1 MHHGSGSQNM
11 QRQLQRSKSVSG
23 SEAEEQQQPNMAATQ
38 QQATVNHPQSPV
50 TTFSSA
56 ASPSAPQSP
65 NYQIIMS
72 RSPVTGQNMNITLQ
86 NVGQMVTG
94 NQQITLTPL
103 PIQNPASPG
112 FQHTTPQ
119 WRFEHAPSSYI
130 QVTSPVPQPIQ
141 PQSPTQHSPVP
152 LQGVTRPGAPSTALG
167 VCGQSPTRF
176 VEAGMLV
183 RQISLG
189 SPSGSGHFVYQEGT
203 GLAQIA
209 SATPGQVQ
217 LASAGA
223 PGSVRERRL
232 SQPHSQT
239 GGTIHHLGPQSPV
252 ATGTTLPTLGS
263 PGHITTSNLPP
274 QISSIIQGQLAR
286 PMIFE
291 KTPQGVVAGVGT
303 TAAATFSIPASVPPS
318 SPSLTSPPQGIPNN
332 PLAPTSMAVGT
343 LKKQVPKKLE
353 EIAPSTPEIAQLRK
367 QCLEHHNKKMESL
380 KEVFKEYL
388 IELFFLQH
396 LQGNMMDYLA
406 FKKKPCVPLY
416 TYLRQNDLDLEDEE
430 EEEEQTEVIND
441 EVKVVTGK
449 DGQAVTPVA
458 IATQLPPN
466 VSAAFSAQQQFQ
478 GHQGAAVGTIA
489 NPGDMDA
496 FKRQQAMVQAGG
508 MPPTPQAVQIAGQKQ
523 NQQQYDPS
531 KGPPV
536 QNAASLHTPP
546 PQLPGR
552 LNQGALPMAG
562 LPMTLSQQAQLVENT
577 SQPGGQLQAQVKVQA
592 GGSVL
597 ATVNPH
603 TQLQAQ
609 LQQQIQPGLHL
620 QLQPQQQ
627 QSQAILQSGQA
638 TVALAR
644 PGTESNQPVQRIMT
658 NSISMTS
665 ISPAPLSTPNSVTTP
680 HTASPLRPLGS
691 NINPSTQSK
700 LTGTNGISTVKIGGF
715 GQTATMQSS
724 QEGSQEKQVE
734 QAKLESQV
742 HQRISELRK
751 EGQWSAS
758 RLPKLV
764 EASRPKSHWDY
775 LLEEMQWMA
784 ADFAQERRWKEAAA
798 KKLVRTCARYH
809 QDQKKSEERSKKERE
824 IHLRHIASTI
834 AREVEFFWSNIEQ
847 VVEIKLQ
854 FEIYEKRLRALS
866 LQKASVKVPG
876 QSTGENADKED
887 TATSTKKRKSKSS
900 LVDEDVP
907 DEEST
912 IEEQEAMEGEAD
924 HKTEL
929 VDLAKDAEMP
939 LDALMKQYA
948 GAYVDSF
955 DWPQRSPHSDEDD
968 MEETEEMEIP
978 AGSPPE
984 AVLID
989 SLLSVDQYRG
999 ADKTTSC
1006 DTNGK
1011 PARDIAEVAAATE
1024 LILPKGSFR
1033 TTSSTRS
1040 AAPFLLHGSLREYQ
1054 QIGVDWLLNLY
1065 KKHLNGILADETGLG
1080 KTVQTV
1086 AYMAHLAG
1094 QEGIW
1099 GPHLIVVR
1107 TCKLVSWEVEFKR
1120 WCPGLK
1126 ILLYLGNRRERRS
1139 KRMWWGEANSFHVCV
1154 TSYKL
1159 LMKDQSH
1166 FLRRKWRHLV
1176 LDEVQLIKNM
1186 TEKHW
1191 ETVFALRSE
1200 QRILLINTPLQNTL
1214 KELWTLIH
1222 FLLPGITRP
1231 YSDFP
1236 VKAGTDQNQDYCHKL
1251 VIRLHRMIQP
1261 FILRR
1266 SKRDVEKQLP
1276 KKYEH
1281 ILKCRLSSRQK
1292 SLYEDILT
1300 QPGAQ
1305 EALKTGHFVSVLQV
1319 LMQLQRVCN
1328 HPELVAPRETSS
1340 SYVCS
1345 SLQYNVPSLVLGAL
1359 QNDSTKI
1366 ANISIFDLINNE
1378 NTLTRYQTEEVVPK
1392 LKVTQQLI
1400 EEIYTSPDPPP
1411 RPKQCLIKPMRLFQP
1426 VQYGTKPEGRLAA
1439 ITSAAGQRPP
1449 SSPASTSASFT
1460 TSQSAQSRGKSPV
1473 TTATT
1478 TTTSH
1483 AVGTATQRAQ
1493 TTPPVSS
1500 SSNNTAASAVASS
1513 GNSGIGQ
1520 HVLGAAPVA
1529 LGQTLAGAVVGSIAP
1544 ISQPGLAQVPRPAL
1558 APSHAIQP
1566 SLLSQRL
1573 VLTSQAQARL
1583 PSGDVVK
1590 IAQLANIAGSQNRIS
1605 QPETPVTLQ
1614 FQGNKFTLSPSQLRQ
1629 LTTGQPLQLQGT
1641 LGNILQIVSAPG
1653 QQIIRPQGSMVM
1665 QTMPQAVPAS
1675 NASSTP
1681 GTPHPTLTTAQQA
1694 LGGTA
1699 NATSAPTKLTTAGHA
1714 GSQES
1719 SEEKTQ
1725 QLKERLGRLFEA
1737 NERRCSR
1744 SVLYG
1749 SDLLQACTLS
1759 SEPGHSALT
1768 AGGWRWVGRESCLRA
1783 QRTCVATT
1791 STLQSTLLSVEDR
1804 LEAANSL
1811 IKRLVCVVP
1820 PAVAPPPYLYAA
1832 NPPVPYSLEQ
1842 KSLRRRLKEASAPHS
1857 ADIHDLASRRLFHF
1871 PDLQL
1876 MQMDS
1881 GKLEALAI
1889 LLQKLRS
1896 ESRRVLI
1903 FTQMVKML
1911 DILEAFLDYRQ
1922 LTYVRLDES
1931 FTPDERQ
1938 ENMKK
1943 FNRNRQVFCSILTNR
1958 CCSAVGTVFDADTI
1972 IFYDTDLNPSM
1983 DARTQEWCDK
1993 IGRSKDIHIYRL
2005 ESGNSIEE
2013 KLLKN
2018 GTKDLIREVAAQG
2031 TDYTLAFL
2039 TQRTIQDL
2047 FEVEAGSGE
2056 KVEEFVVLHQEP
2068 SASEAISPKVARPY
2082 IQALYSINLDALPG
2096 EDDQQQQ
2103 DEELAGKESAEDIQE
2118 SESQSKEE
2126 PAQIEELN
2134 AVMEQLTPIERYALH
2149 YLEYL
2154 HISDDETALKEQLK
2168 CSKRGWELQ
2177 QLQKRKEEE
2186 EEERQMM
2193 EGDED
2198 LFTYTREDA
2207 YNMEY
2212 VFDAEDGHTE
2222 IMPLWTP
2229 PTPPQDDNDI
2239 YIDSVMMLMYDTTPM
2254 PESKLPPI
2262 YIRKEHKRL
2271 KMDPSAARKKKKG
2284 HGETVIPPR
2293 SLFEKASMLKVRREG
2308 KDQKKNFS
2316 LKQQAPFAKPLPSL
2330 VKPAMEAGQDNP
2342 EWLISEDWALLQA
2355 VKQLLE
2361 LPLNLTI
2368 VSPAHTPNWDLVSD
2382 VVNSCSRIY
2391 RSPKQCR
2398 NRYENVIIP
2407 REEGKL
2413 VYEANPKKKTKSI
2426 YKSKNSRPLRTCQIY
2441 TQDDNATHI
2450 QLYNSRFE
2458 LMKIIASK
2466 RSPPIKPLLGMNPFQ
2481 KNPKHASVLAES
2493 GISYDKPLPPIQVAS
2508 QRAERIAKEKK
2519 ALAEQQKAQQLA
2531 QQQQAGAPQ
2540 TQAAPGQAQA
2550 PAAGQAQAQVPQ
2562 TAAVAGA
2569 AAVPNAA
2576 VLAGA
2581 IKNATVGTTIQAATV
2596 GGNVIV
2602 NTVAGV
2608 PPSPFQANKRLA
2620 SPVIPGTLSPA
2631 GAAGAQVVHAQ
2642 QRAVTTAAAPA
2653 EVVAIATGQGVRTV
2667 TPVTASAVVSTT
2679 LSPVQSQTRP
2689 LVTQV
2694 TPATG
2699 MQLPQ
2704 GKPLTPAHLQ
2714 MLRQQQLQQ
2723 HQQQQ
2728 QQQQQASSPQ
2738 IKAVGKPQELLKM
2751 HKHKLQLQQ
2760 QQQQQQQVAAAVAAA
2775 AQGQQ
2780 AAGAQQA
2787 TQVQP
2792 AQAAQTNPQLAA
2804 VAATRPGAVLTGTTV
2819 ANLQVARL
2827 TRVPTQGQIQAQA
2840 GQTAQVTLTK
2850 PPVVSVPAVVS
2861 SAGVTTLPV
2870 TVAGISVAIGQA
2882 QKTGGPVLTQSFPQ
2896 MQVQQ
2901 LLQMKKQQQQQAA
2914 AVQAAA
2920 AAQQKAGQ
2928 PQQGQ
2933 ATVQQKIGTQQVTV
2947 QAAQPAQQPQQKV
2960 TYAATTQLQPGIKT
2974 QFFTTSITQAQKTT
2988 GAQQIQM
2995 AKLPQIVQQQS
3006 TVASMQ
3012 QIVSSPQQ
3020 IQAQPQAV
3028 TLTQA
3033 TASTPAQ
3040 VQMIPAGTA
3049 TAQVVQ
3055 QKIIQQQVVTAAA
3068 SPQIQTP
3075 PPHSPA
3081 QQPVAPSAAESPVQQ
3096 PAQPQQP
3103 NKGQA
3108 RQGGIRAK
3116 TPAKP
3121 SGGAS

>member
-1 MHHGSGSQNM
+1 MQHGSGSQNM

-23 SEAEEQQQPNMAATQ
+23 AEAEEQQQQPTMAVT

-112 FQHTTPQ
+112 FQHSTPQ

-130 QVTSPVPQPIQ
+130 QVTSPVPQPMQ

-152 LQGVTRPGAPSTALG
+152 LQGVTRPGAPATALG

-176 VEAGMLV
+176 VEAGMIV
-183 RQISLG
+183 RQISLS

-209 SATPGQVQ
+209 PATPGQIQ
-217 LASAGA
+217 LASPGV

-239 GGTIHHLGPQSPV
+239 GGTIHHHGPQSPA
-252 ATGTTLPTLGS
+252 ATGTALPTLGS

-291 KTPQGVVAGVGT
+291 KTQQGVVAGGGT
-303 TAAATFSIPASVPPS
+303 TATASFSIPSSITTS
-318 SPSLTSPPQGIPNN
+318 SPSLINPHQGISNN
-332 PLAPTSMAVGT
+332 PLVSNSMTVATVR
-343 LKKQVPKKLE
+343 KQVPKRLE

-367 QCLEHHNKKMESL
+367 LCMEHHTKKMESL

-396 LQGNMMDYLA
+396 LQGNMMDYVA

-430 EEEEQTEVIND
+430 EEEEQSEVIND
-441 EVKVVTGK
+441 E
-449 DGQAVTPVA
+449 
-458 IATQLPPN
+458 
-466 VSAAFSAQQQFQ
+466 
-478 GHQGAAVGTIA
+478 GHQGTPGGTMT
-489 NPGDMDA
+489 NPGDMDV
-496 FKRQQAMVQAGG
+496 FKRQQAMHADQAKRSWIDVGRHGLIFQHPGVALGSPGVPLQQLMPTAQGG
-508 MPPTPQAVQIAGQKQ
+508 MPPIPQAIQIAGQKQ

-546 PQLPGR
+546 PQLPSR
-552 LNQGALPMAG
+552 LPQSALPMSG
-562 LPMTLSQQAQLVENT
+562 LSMTLAQQAQLVENT
-577 SQPGGQLQAQVKVQA
+577 AQPGGQLQSQVKVQT
-592 GGSVL
+592 GGPVM
-597 ATVNPH
+597 TTINPH

-609 LQQQIQPGLHL
+609 LQQQMQPGLHL
-620 QLQPQQQ
+620 
-627 QSQAILQSGQA
+627 
-638 TVALAR
+638 
-644 PGTESNQPVQRIMT
+644 
-658 NSISMTS
+658 
-665 ISPAPLSTPNSVTTP
+665 
-680 HTASPLRPLGS
+680 H
-691 NINPSTQSK
+691 
-700 LTGTNGISTVKIGGF
+700 
-715 GQTATMQSS
+715 
-724 QEGSQEKQVE
+724 
-734 QAKLESQV
+734 QV

-809 QDQKKSEERSKKERE
+809 QEQKKSEERSKKERE

-847 VVEIKLQ
+847 VSAHYMSFLFV
-854 FEIYEKRLRALS
+854 
-866 LQKASVKVPG
+866 
-876 QSTGENADKED
+876 T
-887 TATSTKKRKSKSS
+887 
-900 LVDEDVP
+900 

-924 HKTEL
+924 HKAEL

-939 LDALMKQYA
+939 LDTLKKQYA
-948 GAYVDSF
+948 GAYLDSF
-955 DWPQRSPHSDEDD
+955 EWPQPSDEDD
-968 MEETEEMEIP
+968 MEETEEVACP
-978 AGSPPE
+978 TGSLAE

-999 ADKTTSC
+999 ADKATSS
-1006 DTNGK
+1006 DSDKK
-1011 PARDIAEVAAATE
+1011 PAKDIAEVAAATE

-1040 AAPFLLHGSLREYQ
+1040 PAPFLLHGSLREYQ
-1054 QIGVDWLLNLY
+1054 QIGVDWLVNLH

-1086 AYMAHLAG
+1086 AYMAQLAG

-1107 TCKLVSWEVEFKR
+1107 TCKLLNWEVEFKR

-1154 TSYKL
+1154 TSFKL

-1166 FLRRKWRHLV
+1166 FVRRRWRHLV

-1191 ETVFALRSE
+1191 ETIFALRSE

-1214 KELWTLIH
+1214 KELWTMIH
-1222 FLLPGITRP
+1222 FLLPGITRS

-1281 ILKCRLSSRQK
+1281 ILKCRLSTRQK
-1292 SLYEDILT
+1292 GLYEDILT

-1340 SYVCS
+1340 SYFCS

-1359 QNDSTKI
+1359 QNDKSKI
-1366 ANISIFDLINNE
+1366 ANMSIFDLINNE
-1378 NTLTRYQTEEVVPK
+1378 NRLTRYQTEEAVPK
-1392 LKVTQQLI
+1392 LKITQQLI
-1400 EEIYTSPDPPP
+1400 EEIHSGPEPPP
-1411 RPKQCLIKPMRLFQP
+1411 RPKPCPIKPLRSAINASSYLTDHGHFELFQP

-1439 ITSAAGQRPP
+1439 ITSIAGQRPP
-1449 SSPASTSASFT
+1449 TSSPVTSTSAST
-1460 TSQSAQSRGKSPV
+1460 TNQSAQARGKIVYTES
-1473 TTATT
+1473 
-1478 TTTSH
+1478 
-1483 AVGTATQRAQ
+1483 
-1493 TTPPVSS
+1493 
-1500 SSNNTAASAVASS
+1500 
-1513 GNSGIGQ
+1513 
-1520 HVLGAAPVA
+1520 
-1529 LGQTLAGAVVGSIAP
+1529 VVP
-1544 ISQPGLAQVPRPAL
+1544 D
-1558 APSHAIQP
+1558 
-1566 SLLSQRL
+1566 
-1573 VLTSQAQARL
+1573 
-1583 PSGDVVK
+1583 SGDVVK

-1629 LTTGQPLQLQGT
+1629 LTTGQPLQLQG
-1641 LGNILQIVSAPG
+1641 NILQIVSAPG

-1675 NASSTP
+1675 NTSATP
-1681 GTPHPTLTTAQQA
+1681 GTPHPTLSTAQQ
-1694 LGGTA
+1694 GDSFT
-1699 NATSAPTKLTTAGHA
+1699 
-1714 GSQES
+1714 ES
-1719 SEEKTQ
+1719 SEEKTR
-1725 QLKERLGRLFEA
+1725 QLKERLCRLFAA

-1744 SVLYG
+1744 RVLYG
-1749 SDLLQACTLS
+1749 SDLLQACTLI
-1759 SEPGHSALT
+1759 HSALC
-1768 AGGWRWVGRESCLRA
+1768 GGP
-1783 QRTCVATT
+1783 
-1791 STLQSTLLSVEDR
+1791 STGCQQ
-1804 LEAANSL
+1804 
-1811 IKRLVCVVP
+1811 LVCVVP
-1820 PAVAPPPYLYAA
+1820 PAEATPAHLYAA

-1842 KSLRRRLKEASAPHS
+1842 KSLHRRLQEACTPHS
-1857 ADIHDLASRRLFHF
+1857 AEIHHLASRPLLRFS
-1871 PDLQL
+1871 DLQL

-1896 ESRRVLI
+1896 DNRRVLI

-1922 LTYVRLDES
+1922 LTYVRVDES
-1931 FTPDERQ
+1931 FSPDERQ

-1943 FNRNRQVFCSILTNR
+1943 FNRNRKVFCSILTNR
-1958 CCSAVGTVFDADTI
+1958 CCSAVGTLFDADTI

-2068 SASEAISPKVARPY
+2068 SASEAISPRVARPY
-2082 IQALYSINLDALPG
+2082 IQALHSINLDALP
-2096 EDDQQQQ
+2096 EEEEQQQ
-2103 DEELAGKESAEDIQE
+2103 DEELAGKDSTEDNQE
-2118 SESQSKEE
+2118 SENQAKEE
-2126 PAQIEELN
+2126 PAQKDELN

-2154 HISDDETALKEQLK
+2154 HISDDETAI
-2168 CSKRGWELQ
+2168 KRGWELQ
-2177 QLQKRKEEE
+2177 QLQKLKE
-2186 EEERQMM
+2186 EEERQIT

-2212 VFDAEDGHTE
+2212 VFDAEDGHSE

-2271 KMDPSAARKKKKG
+2271 KMDPSAAARKKKKG

-2330 VKPAMEAGQDNP
+2330 VKPVMEASQDNP

-2407 REEGKL
+2407 REEG
-2413 VYEANPKKKTKSI
+2413 
-2426 YKSKNSRPLRTCQIY
+2426 KSKNSRPLRTCQIY

-2519 ALAEQQKAQQLA
+2519 ALAEQQKAQQLV

-2540 TQAAPGQAQA
+2540 AQAAPGLAQA
-2550 PAAGQAQAQVPQ
+2550 PAAGLAQAQVPQ
-2562 TAAVAGA
+2562 AATVAGA
-2569 AAVPNAA
+2569 AVVPNAA
-2576 VLAGA
+2576 VL
-2581 IKNATVGTTIQAATV
+2581 VSIQTTV

-2608 PPSPFQANKRLA
+2608 PPSTFQANKRQA
-2620 SPVIPGTLSPA
+2620 SPGIPGTLSPA

-2642 QRAVTTAAAPA
+2642 QRAVTAAAAPA
-2653 EVVAIATGQGVRTV
+2653 EVVTIATGQGVRAV
-2667 TPVTASAVVSTT
+2667 TQVTASAVVSTT

-2694 TPATG
+2694 PAATG

-2704 GKPLTPAHLQ
+2704 GKTLTPAHLQ

-2728 QQQQQASSPQ
+2728 QQAASPQ
-2738 IKAVGKPQELLKM
+2738 IKTVGKPQ
-2751 HKHKLQLQQ
+2751 LQL
-2760 QQQQQQQVAAAVAAA
+2760 QQQQQVAAAVAAA
-2775 AQGQQ
+2775 QGQQ
-2780 AAGAQQA
+2780 AAGAQA

-2792 AQAAQTNPQLAA
+2792 AQAAQANPQLAA
-2804 VAATRPGAVLTGTTV
+2804 VAAPRPGAVLTGTTV

-2870 TVAGISVAIGQA
+2870 TVAGISVAIGQP
-2882 QKTGGPVLTQSFPQ
+2882 QKAG

-2901 LLQMKKQQQQQAA
+2901 LLQMKKQQQA
-2914 AVQAAA
+2914 AAA
-2920 AAQQKAGQ
+2920 AAQQKAVQ
-2928 PQQGQ
+2928 TQQGQ
-2933 ATVQQKIGTQQVTV
+2933 ATVQQKVTV
-2947 QAAQPAQQPQQKV
+2947 QAAQPAQQQQKV
-2960 TYAATTQLQPGIKT
+2960 TYATTTQLQPGIKT
-2974 QFFTTSITQAQKTT
+2974 QFFTTSISQAQKPT
-2988 GAQQIQM
+2988 GAQQIQV
-2995 AKLPQIVQQQS
+2995 AKLPQIVQQQT
-3006 TVASMQ
+3006 TVANIP

-3020 IQAQPQAV
+3020 AQTV

-3033 TASTPAQ
+3033 ATSAPSQ
-3040 VQMIPAGTA
+3040 MQMISAGTT

-3055 QKIIQQQVVTAAA
+3055 QKIIQQQVVTAAT

-3081 QQPVAPSAAESPVQQ
+3081 QQPAAPSSAESPVQQ
-3096 PAQPQQP
+3096 AAQTQQP
-3103 NKGQA
+3103 TKGQA

-3121 SGGAS
+3121 SGGSN

>member
-23 SEAEEQQQPNMAATQ
+23 AEAEEQQQPTTMAVTQ

-56 ASPSAPQSP
+56 PSPSAPQSP

-94 NQQITLTPL
+94 NQQLTLTPL

-112 FQHTTPQ
+112 FQHTTSQ

-130 QVTSPVPQPIQ
+130 QVTSPVPQPLQ

-152 LQGVTRPGAPSTALG
+152 LQGVTRPGAPATALG

-209 SATPGQVQ
+209 QATPGQIQ
-217 LASAGA
+217 LASPGT

-252 ATGTTLPTLGS
+252 ASGTALPTLGS

-291 KTPQGVVAGVGT
+291 KTSQGVVAGVGT
-303 TAAATFSIPASVPPS
+303 TATASFSIPSSIPPS
-318 SPSLTSPPQGIPNN
+318 SPSLTSPTQGIPNN
-332 PLAPTSMAVGT
+332 PLAPTSMSVAT
-343 LKKQVPKKLE
+343 IKKQAPKKLE
-353 EIAPSTPEIAQLRK
+353 EIAPSTPEIAHLRK
-367 QCLEHHNKKMESL
+367 LCLEHNTKKMENL

-396 LQGNMMDYLA
+396 LQGNMMDYVA

-430 EEEEQTEVIND
+430 EEEEQSEVIND

-466 VSAAFSAQQQFQ
+466 VSAAFSVQQQFQ
-478 GHQGAAVGTIA
+478 GHQGAVAGTIT

-552 LNQGALPMAG
+552 LPQGALPMAG
-562 LPMTLSQQAQLVENT
+562 LSMTHSQQAQLVENT
-577 SQPGGQLQAQVKVQA
+577 AQSGGQLQAQVKVQA
-592 GGSVL
+592 VGPVL

-609 LQQQIQPGLHL
+609 LQQQLQPGLHL
-620 QLQPQQQ
+620 QLQPQPQ
-627 QSQAILQSGQA
+627 QSQAIMPSGQV

-658 NSISMTS
+658 NSISMAS
-665 ISPAPLSTPNSVTTP
+665 LSPAPNSVPTP
-680 HTASPLRPLGS
+680 HTASPLRPLGL

-715 GQTATMQSS
+715 GQSASMQSS
-724 QEGSQEKQVE
+724 QEGSQDKQVE

-758 RLPKLV
+758 RLPKLM

-809 QDQKKSEERSKKERE
+809 QEQKKSEERSKKERE

-854 FEIYEKRLRALS
+854 FEIYEKRLKALS
-866 LQKASVKVPG
+866 LQKASPKVPG
-876 QSTGENADKED
+876 HSAAVKADKEEM
-887 TATSTKKRKSKSS
+887 ATSTKKRKSSSS
-900 LVDEDVP
+900 LVDEH

-924 HKTEL
+924 HKAEL

-939 LDALMKQYA
+939 LDALKKQYA
-948 GAYVDSF
+948 GAYIDSF
-955 DWPQRSPHSDEDD
+955 EWPQPSPHSDEDG
-968 MEETEEMEIP
+968 MEETEETECP

-999 ADKTTSC
+999 ADKATSS
-1006 DTNGK
+1006 DSDRK

-1033 TTSSTRS
+1033 TTSSTRNP
-1040 AAPFLLHGSLREYQ
+1040 APFLLHGSLREYQ
-1054 QIGVDWLLNLY
+1054 QIGVDWLVNLH

-1086 AYMAHLAG
+1086 AYMAQLAG

-1107 TCKLVSWEVEFKR
+1107 TCKLLNWEVEFKR

-1126 ILLYLGNRRERRS
+1126 VLVYLGNRRDRRS
-1139 KRMWWGEANSFHVCV
+1139 KRMWWGDANSFHVCV

-1166 FLRRKWRHLV
+1166 FLRRRWRHLV

-1186 TEKHW
+1186 TPKHW
-1191 ETVFALRSE
+1191 ETIFALRSE

-1214 KELWTLIH
+1214 KELWTMIH
-1222 FLLPGITRP
+1222 FLLPGITRS

-1281 ILKCRLSSRQK
+1281 ILKCRLSTRQK

-1340 SYVCS
+1340 SYFCS

-1359 QNDSTKI
+1359 QNDSSKI
-1366 ANISIFDLINNE
+1366 ANMSIFDLINNE
-1378 NTLTRYQTEEVVPK
+1378 NRLTRYQTEEAVPK
-1392 LKVTQQLI
+1392 LKITQQLI
-1400 EEIYTSPDPPP
+1400 EEIHNAPEPPP
-1411 RPKQCLIKPMRLFQP
+1411 RTKPCPIKPMRLFQP

-1439 ITSAAGQRPP
+1439 ITSAAGQRPLT
-1449 SSPASTSASFT
+1449 SSPATSTSVST
-1460 TSQSAQSRGKSPV
+1460 TNQSAQARGKSPV

-1478 TTTSH
+1478 TATSH
-1483 AVGTATQRAQ
+1483 G
-1493 TTPPVSS
+1493 
-1500 SSNNTAASAVASS
+1500 
-1513 GNSGIGQ
+1513 
-1520 HVLGAAPVA
+1520 
-1529 LGQTLAGAVVGSIAP
+1529 
-1544 ISQPGLAQVPRPAL
+1544 
-1558 APSHAIQP
+1558 
-1566 SLLSQRL
+1566 
-1573 VLTSQAQARL
+1573 
-1583 PSGDVVK
+1583 GDVVK
-1590 IAQLANIAGSQNRIS
+1590 IAQLANMAGSQNRIS

-1665 QTMPQAVPAS
+1665 QTIPQAVPAT
-1675 NASSTP
+1675 NASATP
-1681 GTPHPTLTTAQQA
+1681 GTPHPTLSTAQHA
-1694 LGGTA
+1694 LGVTT
-1699 NATSAPTKLTTAGHA
+1699 NAISAPKLTTASHA

-1725 QLKERLGRLFEA
+1725 QLKERLSRLFEA

-1744 SVLYG
+1744 RVLYG

-1759 SEPGHSALT
+1759 TEPGHSALT
-1768 AGGWRWVGRESCLRA
+1768 AGGWRWVGRASCLRA

-1804 LEAANSL
+1804 LDAANSL
-1811 IKRLVCVVP
+1811 IKRLVCVMP
-1820 PAVAPPPYLYAA
+1820 PAVAPPPHLYAA

-1842 KSLRRRLKEASAPHS
+1842 KSLRRRLQKASAPHS
-1857 ADIHDLASRRLFHF
+1857 ADIHHLAPRHLLRFS
-1871 PDLQL
+1871 DLQL

-1896 ESRRVLI
+1896 DSRRVLI

-1922 LTYVRLDES
+1922 LTYVRVDES

-1943 FNRNRQVFCSILTNR
+1943 FNRNRNVFCSILTKR
-1958 CCSAVGTVFDADTI
+1958 CCSAVGTLFDADTI

-1983 DARTQEWCDK
+1983 DAHCQEWCDK

-2068 SASEAISPKVARPY
+2068 SASEAISPRVARPY
-2082 IQALYSINLDALPG
+2082 IQALHSINLDALPAK
-2096 EDDQQQQ
+2096 EEQQQEE
-2103 DEELAGKESAEDIQE
+2103 EELAAKESTEDNQE
-2118 SESQSKEE
+2118 SESQAQEE
-2126 PAQIEELN
+2126 PAQKEELN

-2154 HISDDETALKEQLK
+2154 HISDDETALKERLE

-2177 QLQKRKEEE
+2177 QLQKLKEEE
-2186 EEERQMM
+2186 EEERQIMD
-2193 EGDED
+2193 GDED

-2330 VKPAMEAGQDNP
+2330 VKPAMEASQDNP

-2519 ALAEQQKAQQLA
+2519 VVVGDALAEQQKAQQLA
-2531 QQQQAGAPQ
+2531 QQQQAGTP
-2540 TQAAPGQAQA
+2540 QAAVGQAQT

-2562 TAAVAGA
+2562 AATVPGA
-2569 AAVPNAA
+2569 ASVPNAA

-2620 SPVIPGTLSPA
+2620 SSVIPGTLSPA

-2642 QRAVTTAAAPA
+2642 QRAVTAAAAAPA
-2653 EVVAIATGQGVRTV
+2653 EVVAIATSQGVRAV

-2689 LVTQV
+2689 LVSQV

-2699 MQLPQ
+2699 LQLQ
-2704 GKPLTPAHLQ
+2704 QAKLTPAQLQLQ
-2714 MLRQQQLQQ
+2714 MLR
-2723 HQQQQ
+2723 QQQQ
-2728 QQQQQASSPQ
+2728 QQQQQQLQHQQQAGSPQ
-2738 IKAVGKPQELLKM
+2738 IKTVGKPQELLKM
-2751 HKHKLQLQQ
+2751 HKHKQLQL
-2760 QQQQQQQVAAAVAAA
+2760 QQQQVAAAVAAA
-2775 AQGQQ
+2775 QSQQ

-2787 TQVQP
+2787 AQVQP
-2792 AQAAQTNPQLAA
+2792 AQAAQANPQLAA
-2804 VAATRPGAVLTGTTV
+2804 VAAPRPGAVLTGTTV

-2870 TVAGISVAIGQA
+2870 TVAGISVAIGQP
-2882 QKTGGPVLTQSFPQ
+2882 QKTGGPVLTPSFPQ

-2901 LLQMKKQQQQQAA
+2901 LLHMKKQA
-2914 AVQAAA
+2914 AVQA

-2933 ATVQQKIGTQQVTV
+2933 TTVQQKIGSQQVTV
-2947 QAAQPAQQPQQKV
+2947 QAAQAAQQPPQQQQKV
-2960 TYAATTQLQPGIKT
+2960 TYATTTQLQPGIKT
-2974 QFFTTSITQAQKTT
+2974 QFFTTSIAQAQKPT
-2988 GAQQIQM
+2988 GAQQIQV
-2995 AKLPQIVQQQS
+2995 AKLPQIVQQQP
-3006 TVASMQ
+3006 TVANLQ

-3020 IQAQPQAV
+3020 LQAQTV

-3033 TASTPAQ
+3033 ATSSPAQ
-3040 VQMIPAGTA
+3040 VQMIPAG

-3055 QKIIQQQVVTAAA
+3055 QKIIQQQVVTTAT

-3081 QQPVAPSAAESPVQQ
+3081 QQPAAPSAESPVQQ

-3103 NKGQA
+3103 TKGQA

-3121 SGGAS
+3121 SS

>member
-23 SEAEEQQQPNMAATQ
+23 SEAEEQQQQQPTMAATQ
-38 QQATVNHPQSPV
+38 QPATVNHPQSPV

-65 NYQIIMS
+65 NYQIMS
-72 RSPVTGQNMNITLQ
+72 RSPVTSQNMSITLPS
-86 NVGQMVTG
+86 VGQMVTG
-94 NQQITLTPL
+94 NQITLTPV

-119 WRFEHAPSSYI
+119 WRFDHVPSAYI
-130 QVTSPVPQPIQ
+130 QVTSPVPQSMQ
-141 PQSPTQHSPVP
+141 PQSPTQHNLVP
-152 LQGVTRPGAPSTALG
+152 LQSVTRPGAPAAAALG

-183 RQISLG
+183 RQINLS
-189 SPSGSGHFVYQEGT
+189 SPPGSGHFYQEAAG
-203 GLAQIA
+203 AQIA
-209 SATPGQVQ
+209 PATPGQVQ
-217 LASAGA
+217 LASPGA

-239 GGTIHHLGPQSPV
+239 GGTIHHLGPQSPGV
-252 ATGTTLPTLGS
+252 ATGAALPTLGS

-291 KTPQGVVAGVGT
+291 KTSQVVVAGVG
-303 TAAATFSIPASVPPS
+303 AAATASFSIPSSIPPS
-318 SPSLTSPPQGIPNN
+318 SPSLTSPTQGIPTN
-332 PLAPTSMAVGT
+332 PLAPSAMTGATV
-343 LKKQVPKKLE
+343 KKQTPKKLE

-367 QCLEHHNKKMESL
+367 QCLEHHSKKMESL

-416 TYLRQNDLDLEDEE
+416 TYLRQNDLDLEEEE
-430 EEEEQTEVIND
+430 EEEEQSEVIND

-466 VSAAFSAQQQFQ
+466 VSAAFSVQQQFQ
-478 GHQGAAVGTIA
+478 VNQGAAPGTIT

-552 LNQGALPMAG
+552 LPQGALPMAG
-562 LPMTLSQQAQLVENT
+562 LPMTLSQQPQLVEST
-577 SQPGGQLQAQVKVQA
+577 AQPGAQLQSQVKVQA
-592 GGSVL
+592 GGAVL
-597 ATVNPH
+597 AAVNPH

-609 LQQQIQPGLHL
+609 LQQQLQPGLHL

-627 QSQAILQSGQA
+627 PSQALLQPGQA

-644 PGTESNQPVQRIMT
+644 PSTESNQPIQRIMT
-658 NSISMTS
+658 NSIPITS
-665 ISPAPLSTPNSVTTP
+665 LSPAPIPAPNSAPTQHP
-680 HTASPLRPLGS
+680 ANPLRPAGS
-691 NINPSTQSK
+691 NMNPSTQSK
-700 LTGTNGISTVKIGGF
+700 LTGTNGMSAVKVGGF
-715 GQTATMQSS
+715 GQTTTVQPA
-724 QEGSQEKQVE
+724 QEGSQDKQVE

-764 EASRPKSHWDY
+764 EASRPKSQWDY

-809 QDQKKSEERSKKERE
+809 QEQKKSEERSKKEQE

-854 FEIYEKRLRALS
+854 FEIYEKRLKALS
-866 LQKASVKVPG
+866 LQKASAKAPG
-876 QSTGENADKED
+876 QSTTVKTEKEE
-887 TATSTKKRKSKSS
+887 ATSSSSSRKRKLSS
-900 LVDEDVP
+900 SQTGEVA

-912 IEEQEAMEGEAD
+912 IEEQEVMEGEAD
-924 HKTEL
+924 HVAEL
-929 VDLAKDAEMP
+929 ADLAKDAEMP
-939 LDALMKQYA
+939 LDAVVKQYA
-948 GAYVDSF
+948 GAYADSF
-955 DWPQRSPHSDEDD
+955 EWPQPSPQSDDDD
-968 MEETEEMEIP
+968 MDETEDVECP
-978 AGSPPE
+978 AVSPPE

-999 ADKTTSC
+999 ADKAASS
-1006 DTNGK
+1006 DSDGK
-1011 PARDIAEVAAATE
+1011 PGKDIAEVAAATE

-1040 AAPFLLHGSLREYQ
+1040 PAPFLLHGSLREYQ
-1054 QIGVDWLLNLY
+1054 QIGVDWLVNLH

-1107 TCKLVSWEVEFKR
+1107 TCKLLNWEVEFKR

-1139 KRMWWGEANSFHVCV
+1139 KRTWWGEANSFHVCV

-1166 FLRRKWRHLV
+1166 FLKRRWRHLV
-1176 LDEVQLIKNM
+1176 LDEVQLIRNM

-1191 ETVFALRSE
+1191 ETVFALKSE

-1214 KELWTLIH
+1214 KELWTMIH

-1328 HPELVAPRETSS
+1328 HPALVAPRENSS
-1340 SYVCS
+1340 SFLCS
-1345 SLQYNVPSLVLGAL
+1345 SLQYDAPSLVLGAL
-1359 QNDSTKI
+1359 QRDSSEI
-1366 ANISIFDLINNE
+1366 ANMSIFDLIGNE
-1378 NTLTRYQTEEVVPK
+1378 NRLTRYQTEEAVPK

-1411 RPKQCLIKPMRLFQP
+1411 RPKPCPIKPMRLFQP

-1439 ITSAAGQRPP
+1439 ITSAPGQRPAAGFP
-1449 SSPASTSASFT
+1449 ATSTPASTA
-1460 TSQSAQSRGKSPV
+1460 SQSAPARGKSPV
-1473 TTATT
+1473 ATATT
-1478 TTTSH
+1478 TTTPQ
-1483 AVGTATQRAQ
+1483 G
-1493 TTPPVSS
+1493 
-1500 SSNNTAASAVASS
+1500 
-1513 GNSGIGQ
+1513 
-1520 HVLGAAPVA
+1520 
-1529 LGQTLAGAVVGSIAP
+1529 
-1544 ISQPGLAQVPRPAL
+1544 
-1558 APSHAIQP
+1558 
-1566 SLLSQRL
+1566 
-1573 VLTSQAQARL
+1573 
-1583 PSGDVVK
+1583 GDVVK
-1590 IAQLANIAGSQNRIS
+1590 IAQLANITGGGNRIS

-1629 LTTGQPLQLQGT
+1629 LTTGQPLQLQG
-1641 LGNILQIVSAPG
+1641 NILQIVSAPG

-1665 QTMPQAVPAS
+1665 QAMPPAPAVPAS
-1675 NASSTP
+1675 NASPAP
-1681 GTPHPTLTTAQQA
+1681 GAAHPGLSPAQQA
-1694 LGGTA
+1694 VSVTS
-1699 NATSAPTKLTTAGHA
+1699 NATSSPSKLPTTAPA
-1714 GSQES
+1714 ASQES
-1719 SEEKTQ
+1719 SEEKSQ
-1725 QLKERLGRLFEA
+1725 QVKERLGRLLEA
-1737 NERRCSR
+1737 NERRCGR
-1744 SVLYG
+1744 RVLYG

-1759 SEPGHSALT
+1759 SEPAHTALT

-1791 STLQSTLLSVEDR
+1791 STLQSALLSVEDR
-1804 LEAANSL
+1804 LEAASSL
-1811 IKRLVCVVP
+1811 IERLVCVVP
-1820 PAVAPPPYLYAA
+1820 AAEAPPPHLYAA
-1832 NPPVPYSLEQ
+1832 NPPVPFSLQQ
-1842 KSLRRRLKEASAPHS
+1842 KSFDRQLREASAPHV
-1857 ADIHDLASRRLFHF
+1857 ADIHRVAAAGRLLRC

-1896 ESRRVLI
+1896 DGRRVLI

-1911 DILEAFLDYRQ
+1911 DILEAFLDHRR
-1922 LTYVRLDES
+1922 LAYVRIDES
-1931 FTPDERQ
+1931 FSPEERQ

-1943 FNRNRQVFCSILTNR
+1943 FNRNRKVFCSILTNR

-2031 TDYTLAFL
+2031 NDYSLAFL

-2068 SASEAISPKVARPY
+2068 SASEAISPRVARPY
-2082 IQALYSINLDALPG
+2082 IQALHSINLDASK
-2096 EDDQQQQ
+2096 EEEQQQQ
-2103 DEELAGKESAEDIQE
+2103 QVEKEEEVQEEVEESVEAEQE
-2118 SESQSKEE
+2118 SEGQSAEE
-2126 PAQIEELN
+2126 PAHKDELN

-2154 HISDDETALKEQLK
+2154 HIADDETALREQLES
-2168 CSKRGWELQ
+2168 SKRGWELQ
-2177 QLQKRKEEE
+2177 QLQRLKEE
-2186 EEERQMM
+2186 EEERQVT

-2222 IMPLWTP
+2222 IMPVWTP

-2239 YIDSVMMLMYDTTPM
+2239 YIDSVMMLMYDTAPM
-2254 PESKLPPI
+2254 PESKLPPV

-2540 TQAAPGQAQA
+2540 AQAAPGQAPA
-2550 PAAGQAQAQVPQ
+2550 PAAGQPQAQVAQ
-2562 TAAVAGA
+2562 AATVTGA

-2581 IKNATVGTTIQAATV
+2581 IKNATVGSTIQAATV

-2642 QRAVTTAAAPA
+2642 QRTVTAAAPA
-2653 EVVAIATGQGVRTV
+2653 EVVAIATGQGVRAV

-2694 TPATG
+2694 SPAAG
-2699 MQLPQ
+2699 MQLSQ

-2723 HQQQQ
+2723 
-2728 QQQQQASSPQ
+2728 QQQQATSPQ
-2738 IKAVGKPQELLKM
+2738 IKTVGKTQDVLKM
-2751 HKHKLQLQQ
+2751 QKHKM
-2760 QQQQQQQVAAAVAAA
+2760 QQQQQQVAAAVAAA
-2775 AQGQQ
+2775 AAAQGQQ

-2787 TQVQP
+2787 AQVQP
-2792 AQAAQTNPQLAA
+2792 AQAAQANPQLAA
-2804 VAATRPGAVLTGTTV
+2804 VAAPRPGAVLTSAAVT
-2819 ANLQVARL
+2819 NLQVARL

-2882 QKTGGPVLTQSFPQ
+2882 QKTGGPVLTSSFPQ

-2901 LLQMKKQQQQQAA
+2901 LLQMKKQQQQQAVQA
-2914 AVQAAA
+2914 AAAAA

-2928 PQQGQ
+2928 PQQQ
-2933 ATVQQKIGTQQVTV
+2933 AAVQQKIGQQVTV
-2947 QAAQPAQQPQQKV
+2947 QAAQPAQQQQKV
-2960 TYAATTQLQPGIKT
+2960 TYATTQLQQGIKA
-2974 QFFTTSITQAQKTT
+2974 QFFTTSIAQAQKPAGT
-2988 GAQQIQM
+2988 QQM
-2995 AKLPQIVQQQS
+2995 VAKLPQIVQQQP
-3006 TVASMQ
+3006 TVANIQ
-3012 QIVSSPQQ
+3012 QIVSSPQ
-3020 IQAQPQAV
+3020 IQTQTV

-3033 TASTPAQ
+3033 TSAPAQ

-3055 QKIIQQQVVTAAA
+3055 QKIIQQQVVTAAT

-3081 QQPVAPSAAESPVQQ
+3081 QPAPAPSAAAAESPVQQ
-3096 PAQPQQP
+3096 PAQAQQP
-3103 NKGQA
+3103 GKAQA

-3121 SGGAS
+3121 GGAGGGGGGS

>member
-11 QRQLQRSKSVSG
+11 QRQLQKSKSVSG
-23 SEAEEQQQPNMAATQ
+23 SEAEEQQQPSLAATQ
-38 QQATVNHPQSPV
+38 QQTTVAHPQSPV

-72 RSPVTGQNMNITLQ
+72 RSPVTGQNVNITLQ
-86 NVGQMVTG
+86 NVGQMVTA

-112 FQHTTPQ
+112 FQHTAPQ
-119 WRFEHAPSSYI
+119 WRFEHGPSSYI

-141 PQSPTQHSPVP
+141 PQSPTQHSPIP
-152 LQGVTRPGAPSTALG
+152 IQGVTRPGAPSGALG

-183 RQISLG
+183 RQINLG
-189 SPSGSGHFVYQEGT
+189 SPSGGGHFVYQEGT

-209 SATPGQVQ
+209 PATSGQVQ
-217 LASAGA
+217 LTSPGT

-252 ATGTTLPTLGS
+252 ATGTNLSALGN

-291 KTPQGVVAGVGT
+291 KTAQGVVAGVGS
-303 TAAATFSIPASVPPS
+303 TATASFSIPSSIPPT
-318 SPSLTSPPQGIPNN
+318 SPSLSSPPQGVPSN
-332 PLAPTSMAVGT
+332 PLTSTTMTVGT
-343 LKKQVPKKLE
+343 VKKQAAKKLE
-353 EIAPSTPEIAQLRK
+353 ELAPSTPEIAQLRK
-367 QCLEHHNKKMESL
+367 QCLDHHTKKMESL

-396 LQGNMMDYLA
+396 LQGNMMDYLT

-416 TYLRQNDLDLEDEE
+416 TYLRQSDLDLEDDD
-430 EEEEQTEVIND
+430 EEEEQSEVIND

-466 VSAAFSAQQQFQ
+466 VSAAFSTQQQFQ
-478 GHQGAAVGTIA
+478 GHQGTASGSIT

-496 FKRQQAMVQAGG
+496 FKRQQSAVQTDQAKRPRIDVGRHGLIFQHPGVAPLGSPGVPLQQLMPTAQGG

-552 LNQGALPMAG
+552 LSQGTLPLAG
-562 LPMTLSQQAQLVENT
+562 LSMTLSQQAQLVEN
-577 SQPGGQLQAQVKVQA
+577 SAPPSGQLQAQVKVQA
-592 GGSVL
+592 GGPVL

-609 LQQQIQPGLHL
+609 LQQQMQPGIQL
-620 QLQPQQQ
+620 QLQQ
-627 QSQAILQSGQA
+627 QSTQAILQSGQA

-644 PGTESNQPVQRIMT
+644 PVVDPNQTVQRVVT
-658 NSISMTS
+658 NTVATTS
-665 ISPAPLSTPNSVTTP
+665 VSSAPLCTPSSAP
-680 HTASPLRPLGS
+680 ASHSATSLRTLSS
-691 NINPSTQSK
+691 NISPSTQSK
-700 LTGTNGISTVKIGGF
+700 VTGTNGISTVKIGGF
-715 GQTATMQSS
+715 AQSNMQSS
-724 QEGSQEKQVE
+724 QEGSQDKQIE

-764 EASRPKSHWDY
+764 EASRPKSQWDY

-809 QDQKKSEERSKKERE
+809 QEREKSEERLLKERE
-824 IHLRHIASTI
+824 THLRHIASTV
-834 AREVEFFWSNIEQ
+834 AREVEFFWSNIDQ

-854 FEIYEKRLRALS
+854 FEIYEKKLKALS
-866 LQKASVKVPG
+866 LQKAMVSSQSVEEMA
-876 QSTGENADKED
+876 SKEEGV
-887 TATSTKKRKSKSS
+887 TPAKKLKSS
-900 LVDEDVP
+900 FSFVDEDVT

-912 IEEQEAMEGEAD
+912 IEEQEGVEEDAD

-929 VDLAKDAEMP
+929 LDLAKDAEMP
-939 LDALMKQYA
+939 LDSLMKQYA
-948 GAYVDSF
+948 GAYADGF
-955 DWPQRSPHSDEDD
+955 EWPQPGLNSDEDD
-968 MEETEEMEIP
+968 MEETQEMECTS
-978 AGSPPE
+978 ASPHE

-989 SLLSVDQYRG
+989 SLLSVDQYHG
-999 ADKTTSC
+999 SDKSASS
-1006 DTNGK
+1006 DSGK
-1011 PARDIAEVAAATE
+1011 PGRDIAEVAASTE

-1033 TTSSTRS
+1033 TTSSNRS
-1040 AAPFLLHGSLREYQ
+1040 SAPFLLHGMLRDYQ
-1054 QIGVDWLLNLY
+1054 QVGVDWLVNLY

-1099 GPHLIVVR
+1099 GPHLVVVR
-1107 TCKLVSWEVEFKR
+1107 TCKLLSWELEFKR

-1126 ILLYLGNRRERRS
+1126 ILLYLGNGKERRS
-1139 KRMWWGEANSFHVCV
+1139 KRMWWDEPNGFHVCL

-1159 LMKDQSH
+1159 FMKDQSH
-1166 FLRRKWRHLV
+1166 FLRKKWRHLV
-1176 LDEVQLIKNM
+1176 LDEVQLIKN
-1186 TEKHW
+1186 TAEKHW
-1191 ETVFALRSE
+1191 EVILALRSE
-1200 QRILLINTPLQNTL
+1200 QRILLINNPLQNTL
-1214 KELWTLIH
+1214 KELWTMIH

-1251 VIRLHRMIQP
+1251 VIRLHRVIQP

-1281 ILKCRLSSRQK
+1281 ILKCRLSNRQK

-1340 SYVCS
+1340 SYSCS
-1345 SLQYNVPSLVLGAL
+1345 SLEYNVPSLVLDAIEK
-1359 QNDSTKI
+1359 DPSKT
-1366 ANISIFDLINNE
+1366 ANFPIFDLINNE
-1378 NTLTRYQTEEVVPK
+1378 NRLTRYQTEEAVPN
-1392 LKVTQQLI
+1392 LKITQQLI
-1400 EEIYTSPDPPP
+1400 EEIYTGPEPAP
-1411 RPKQCLIKPMRLFQP
+1411 RPRPCPLKPMKLFQP
-1426 VQYGTKPEGRLAA
+1426 VQYGTKPEGRLTAFTNA
-1439 ITSAAGQRPP
+1439 VQRPP
-1449 SSPASTSASFT
+1449 TSSPTTSTSPST
-1460 TSQSAQSRGKSPV
+1460 TSQVGQTRGKSPV
-1473 TTATT
+1473 TT
-1478 TTTSH
+1478 
-1483 AVGTATQRAQ
+1483 
-1493 TTPPVSS
+1493 
-1500 SSNNTAASAVASS
+1500 
-1513 GNSGIGQ
+1513 
-1520 HVLGAAPVA
+1520 GAATNV
-1529 LGQTLAGAVVGSIAP
+1529 
-1544 ISQPGLAQVPRPAL
+1544 
-1558 APSHAIQP
+1558 SHG
-1566 SLLSQRL
+1566 
-1573 VLTSQAQARL
+1573 
-1583 PSGDVVK
+1583 GDVK
-1590 IAQLANIAGSQNRIS
+1590 IAQLTNIAGTQNRIS

-1629 LTTGQPLQLQGT
+1629 LTTGQPLQLQG
-1641 LGNILQIVSAPG
+1641 NILQIVSAPG
-1653 QQIIRPQGSMVM
+1653 QPIIRPQGSMVM
-1665 QTMPQAVPAS
+1665 QAMPQAGTASNATVPAS
-1675 NASSTP
+1675 
-1681 GTPHPTLTTAQQA
+1681 TPHPGLSTSQQ
-1694 LGGTA
+1694 GSSVTA
-1699 NATSAPTKLTTAGHA
+1699 NATSASSKVTNAAHGVSLEPT
-1714 GSQES
+1714 
-1719 SEEKTQ
+1719 EEKSRL
-1725 QLKERLGRLFEA
+1725 LKERLRSLFEA

-1744 SVLYG
+1744 RVLYG
-1749 SDLLQACTLS
+1749 SDLVQACTLI
-1759 SEPGHSALT
+1759 SEPAHTALT
-1768 AGGWRWVGRESCLRA
+1768 AGGWRWVGRESCVRA
-1783 QRTCVATT
+1783 QRTCVGTT
-1791 STLQSTLLSVEDR
+1791 SALQSDLLSVEER
-1804 LEAANSL
+1804 LGASSSL
-1811 IKRLVCVVP
+1811 IQRLSCVVP
-1820 PAVAPPPYLYAA
+1820 PAVASPPHLYAA
-1832 NPPVPYSLEQ
+1832 NPSIPFRLEQ
-1842 KSLRRRLKEASAPHS
+1842 KSNRRQLQESAAPYS
-1857 ADIHDLASRRLFHF
+1857 ESIHRLASKPLISC

-1903 FTQMVKML
+1903 FTQMLKML

-1922 LTYVRLDES
+1922 LTYVRIDES
-1931 FTPDERQ
+1931 LTLDERQ

-1943 FNRNRQVFCSILTNR
+1943 FNRKRQLFCSILTNR
-1958 CCSAVGTVFDADTI
+1958 CCTAVGTMVDADTF

-1983 DARTQEWCDK
+1983 DALTQEWCDK

-2047 FEVEAGSGE
+2047 FEVEAGSGV
-2056 KVEEFVVLHQEP
+2056 KVQEFVVLHQEP

-2082 IQALYSINLDALPG
+2082 IQALQSINLDAPEEKEHQQEG
-2096 EDDQQQQ
+2096 ESANKEA
-2103 DEELAGKESAEDIQE
+2103 EELEHQHRDDAV
-2118 SESQSKEE
+2118 
-2126 PAQIEELN
+2126 QIEELN
-2134 AVMEQLTPIERYALH
+2134 AVMEQLTPIERYAVH

-2154 HISDDETALKEQLK
+2154 HISDDEVALKKQLK
-2168 CSKRGWELQ
+2168 SAKRAWELQ
-2177 QLQKRKEEE
+2177 QLQKLTEEKEE
-2186 EEERQMM
+2186 QKMT
-2193 EGDED
+2193 EGEED

-2212 VFDAEDGHTE
+2212 VFEAEDGHTE

-2271 KMDPSAARKKKKG
+2271 KMDPSAAARKKKKG

-2293 SLFEKASMLKVRREG
+2293 SLFEKASMLKVRREV

-2441 TQDDNATHI
+2441 TQDDNTSQI

-2519 ALAEQQKAQQLA
+2519 LQALAEQQKAQQLA
-2531 QQQQAGAPQ
+2531 QQQAGAPQ
-2540 TQAAPGQAQA
+2540 AGAAPGQTQA
-2550 PAAGQAQAQVPQ
+2550 PAAGQVPQ
-2562 TAAVAGA
+2562 ASAVTGA

-2581 IKNATVGTTIQAATV
+2581 IKNAAVGSTIQAATV

-2620 SPVIPGTLSPA
+2620 SSVIPGTLSPS
-2631 GAAGAQVVHAQ
+2631 GTAGAQVVHAQ
-2642 QRAVTTAAAPA
+2642 QRVTAAAAPT
-2653 EVVAIATGQGVRTV
+2653 EVVTIATGQGVRAV
-2667 TPVTASAVVSTT
+2667 TPVTASAVVSTS

-2689 LVTQV
+2689 LVPQV
-2694 TPATG
+2694 ASATG
-2699 MQLPQ
+2699 MQLSQ
-2704 GKPLTPAHLQ
+2704 KTLTPAQIQL
-2714 MLRQQQLQQ
+2714 LRQQ
-2723 HQQQQ
+2723 HAQQQ
-2728 QQQQQASSPQ
+2728 QQQQQATSPQ
-2738 IKAVGKPQELLKM
+2738 LKAVGKPQELIKM
-2751 HKHKLQLQQ
+2751 QKQKL
-2760 QQQQQQQVAAAVAAA
+2760 QQQQVAAAVAAA
-2775 AQGQQ
+2775 QGQQ
-2780 AAGAQQA
+2780 GAGTQQA
-2787 TQVQP
+2787 AQVQP
-2792 AQAAQTNPQLAA
+2792 AQATQASPQLAA
-2804 VAATRPGAVLTGTTV
+2804 VTAPRPGTVLAGPPVNT
-2819 ANLQVARL
+2819 LQVARL

-2840 GQTAQVTLTK
+2840 AQTAQVTLTK

-2870 TVAGISVAIGQA
+2870 TVAGISVAIGQP
-2882 QKTGGPVLTQSFPQ
+2882 QKPGAPVLTQSFPQ

-2901 LLQMKKQQQQQAA
+2901 LIQMKKQQ
-2914 AVQAAA
+2914 QAAA

-2933 ATVQQKIGTQQVTV
+2933 TTVQQKIGTQQVTV
-2947 QAAQPAQQPQQKV
+2947 QAAQPAQQQKV
-2960 TYAATTQLQPGIKT
+2960 TYAATTQLQPGIKP
-2974 QFFTTSITQAQKTT
+2974 QFFTSITQAQKPT
-2988 GAQQIQM
+2988 GAQQIQV
-2995 AKLPQIVQQQS
+2995 AKLPQIVQQQPA
-3006 TVASMQ
+3006 VANIQ

-3020 IQAQPQAV
+3020 IQAQPQTV

-3033 TASTPAQ
+3033 ATSAPAQ

-3055 QKIIQQQVVTAAA
+3055 QKIIPQQVVTAAA

-3081 QQPVAPSAAESPVQQ
+3081 QQPAAPSAAESPVQQ
-3096 PAQPQQP
+3096 PAQPQQS
-3103 NKGQA
+3103 KSQA
-3108 RQGGIRAK
+3108 RQGGVRAK

-3121 SGGAS
+3121 SGGSS

>member
-23 SEAEEQQQPNMAATQ
+23 SEADEQQQQPTMAVTQ

-72 RSPVTGQNMNITLQ
+72 RSPVTGPNMNITLQ
-86 NVGQMVTG
+86 NVGQMVTA

-103 PIQNPASPG
+103 PLQNPASPG

-119 WRFEHAPSSYI
+119 WRFDHAPSSYI

-152 LQGVTRPGAPSTALG
+152 LQGVTRPGAPPAALG

-189 SPSGSGHFVYQEGT
+189 SPSGSGHFVYQE
-203 GLAQIA
+203 AQIA
-209 SATPGQVQ
+209 PASSGQVQ
-217 LASAGA
+217 LASSGT

-291 KTPQGVVAGVGT
+291 KTSQGVVTGVGT
-303 TAAATFSIPASVPPS
+303 TATASFSIPSSIPPS

-332 PLAPTSMAVGT
+332 PLAPTSMTVGT
-343 LKKQVPKKLE
+343 MKKQVAKKLE

-367 QCLEHHNKKMESL
+367 QCLEHHTKKMESL

-430 EEEEQTEVIND
+430 EEEEQSEVIND

-449 DGQAVTPVA
+449 AGQAVTPVA

-466 VSAAFSAQQQFQ
+466 VSAAFSTQQQFQ
-478 GHQGAAVGTIA
+478 GHQGASSGTIT

-496 FKRQQAMVQAGG
+496 FKRQQAMVQADQAKRPRIDVGRHGLIFQHPGVAPLGSPGVPLQQLMPTAQGG

-552 LNQGALPMAG
+552 LPQGALPMAG
-562 LPMTLSQQAQLVENT
+562 LPITLSQQPQLVENT
-577 SQPGGQLQAQVKVQA
+577 AQPAGQLQAQVKVQA
-592 GGSVL
+592 GGAVL

-609 LQQQIQPGLHL
+609 LQQQMQPGLHL

-627 QSQAILQSGQA
+627 QSQTIL
-638 TVALAR
+638 V
-644 PGTESNQPVQRIMT
+644 VT
-658 NSISMTS
+658 NSISITS
-665 ISPAPLSTPNSVTTP
+665 LSPAPLSAPNSVPTP

-691 NINPSTQSK
+691 NLNPSTQSK
-700 LTGTNGISTVKIGGF
+700 LTGTNGISAVKLGGF
-715 GQTATMQSS
+715 GQSTAMQSS
-724 QEGSQEKQVE
+724 QESSQDKQVE

-809 QDQKKSEERSKKERE
+809 QEQKKSEERSKKERE
-824 IHLRHIASTI
+824 VHLRHIASTI

-847 VVEIKLQ
+847 VCTFSQQTHKLMQ
-854 FEIYEKRLRALS
+854 C
-866 LQKASVKVPG
+866 
-876 QSTGENADKED
+876 
-887 TATSTKKRKSKSS
+887 SKSLAQKKGKNLF
-900 LVDEDVP
+900 LVVVLIWQINNNVN
-907 DEEST
+907 ST
-912 IEEQEAMEGEAD
+912 IEEQEGMEGETD
-924 HKTEL
+924 HKAEL

-939 LDALMKQYA
+939 LDVLMKQYA
-948 GAYVDSF
+948 GAYADSF
-955 DWPQRSPHSDEDD
+955 EWPQPSPRSDDDE
-968 MEETEEMEIP
+968 MEETEGMECP
-978 AGSPPE
+978 SGSPPE

-999 ADKTTSC
+999 ADKATSS
-1006 DTNGK
+1006 DSDRK
-1011 PARDIAEVAAATE
+1011 PGRDIAEVAAATE

-1033 TTSSTRS
+1033 TTSTRS
-1040 AAPFLLHGSLREYQ
+1040 PAPFLLHGSLREYQ
-1054 QIGVDWLLNLY
+1054 QIGVDWLVNLY

-1094 QEGIW
+1094 QEGVW

-1107 TCKLVSWEVEFKR
+1107 TAKLLSWEVEFKR

-1166 FLRRKWRHLV
+1166 FLKRKWRHLV

-1191 ETVFALRSE
+1191 ETIFALKSE
-1200 QRILLINTPLQNTL
+1200 QRVLLINTPLQNTL
-1214 KELWTLIH
+1214 KELWTMIH

-1300 QPGAQ
+1300 QPSAQ

-1340 SYVCS
+1340 SYFCS
-1345 SLQYNVPSLVLGAL
+1345 SLQYDVPSLVLGAL
-1359 QNDSTKI
+1359 KSDSSEI
-1366 ANISIFDLINNE
+1366 ANLSIFDLINNE
-1378 NTLTRYQTEEVVPK
+1378 NRLTRYQTEEAVPK

-1400 EEIYTSPDPPP
+1400 EEIYTGPDPPP
-1411 RPKQCLIKPMRLFQP
+1411 RLKPCPIKPMRLFQP
-1426 VQYGTKPEGRLAA
+1426 VQYGTKPEGRLAT
-1439 ITSAAGQRPP
+1439 ITNAAGQRPP
-1449 SSPASTSASFT
+1449 TGGPATSTSPST
-1460 TSQSAQSRGKSPV
+1460 TTQSAQARGKSPV

-1478 TTTSH
+1478 TPTSH
-1483 AVGTATQRAQ
+1483 G
-1493 TTPPVSS
+1493 
-1500 SSNNTAASAVASS
+1500 
-1513 GNSGIGQ
+1513 
-1520 HVLGAAPVA
+1520 
-1529 LGQTLAGAVVGSIAP
+1529 
-1544 ISQPGLAQVPRPAL
+1544 
-1558 APSHAIQP
+1558 
-1566 SLLSQRL
+1566 
-1573 VLTSQAQARL
+1573 
-1583 PSGDVVK
+1583 GDVVK

-1653 QQIIRPQGSMVM
+1653 QPIIRPQGSMVM

-1675 NASSTP
+1675 NASATP
-1681 GTPHPTLTTAQQA
+1681 GTPHPALSTAQQA
-1694 LGGTA
+1694 LGVTT
-1699 NATSAPTKLTTAGHA
+1699 NATSAPTKLTTAAHG

-1737 NERRCSR
+1737 NEQRCRRR
-1744 SVLYG
+1744 VLYG

-1759 SEPGHSALT
+1759 SEPGHTALT

-1791 STLQSTLLSVEDR
+1791 SALQSSLLSVNNHLERCLLLLFSFR
-1804 LEAANSL
+1804 LA
-1811 IKRLVCVVP
+1811 CVVP
-1820 PAVAPPPYLYAA
+1820 PAVAPLPHLYAA

-1842 KSLRRRLKEASAPHS
+1842 KSLHRRLLEASGPHS
-1857 ADIHDLASRRLFHF
+1857 ADIHQLASRHLFYY

-1922 LTYVRLDES
+1922 LTYVRIDES
-1931 FTPDERQ
+1931 FTFDERQ

-1943 FNRNRQVFCSILTNR
+1943 FNRNKQVFCSILTNR

-2068 SASEAISPKVARPY
+2068 SASEAISPRVARPY
-2082 IQALYSINLDALPG
+2082 IQALHSINLDALP
-2096 EDDQQQQ
+2096 EDEEQQQQ
-2103 DEELAGKESAEDIQE
+2103 EELAAKESIEGEKE
-2118 SESQSKEE
+2118 SESQAKEE

-2154 HISDDETALKEQLK
+2154 HISDDETALKEQLE

-2177 QLQKRKEEE
+2177 QLQKLKEEE
-2186 EEERQMM
+2186 EERHMM

-2262 YIRKEHKRL
+2262 YIRKEQKRL
-2271 KMDPSAARKKKKG
+2271 KMDPSAAARKKKKG

-2531 QQQQAGAPQ
+2531 QQQAGAPQ
-2540 TQAAPGQAQA
+2540 AQAAPGQAQA
-2550 PAAGQAQAQVPQ
+2550 PAAGQAQVPQ
-2562 TAAVAGA
+2562 AAAVAGA
-2569 AAVPNAA
+2569 AAVSNAA
-2576 VLAGA
+2576 VLVRTQTSFTSL
-2581 IKNATVGTTIQAATV
+2581 IHFPLFFPATV

-2620 SPVIPGTLSPA
+2620 SPVIPAYGLPA
-2631 GAAGAQVVHAQ
+2631 GTAGAQVVHAQ
-2642 QRAVTTAAAPA
+2642 QRSVTATAAPA
-2653 EVVAIATGQGVRTV
+2653 EVVAIATGQGVRAV
-2667 TPVTASAVVSTT
+2667 TPVTASAVSTT

-2694 TPATG
+2694 PS
-2699 MQLPQ
+2699 
-2704 GKPLTPAHLQ
+2704 AHLQ
-2714 MLRQQQLQQ
+2714 ILRQQQLQQ

-2728 QQQQQASSPQ
+2728 QQQQQQATSPQ
-2738 IKAVGKPQELLKM
+2738 IKAVGKP
-2751 HKHKLQLQQ
+2751 
-2760 QQQQQQQVAAAVAAA
+2760 QQQQQQVAAAVAAA
-2775 AQGQQ
+2775 AAQGQQ

-2787 TQVQP
+2787 AQVQP
-2792 AQAAQTNPQLAA
+2792 AQAAQANPQLAA
-2804 VAATRPGAVLTGTTV
+2804 VAAPRPGAVLTGTTV

-2882 QKTGGPVLTQSFPQ
+2882 QKTGGPVLTPPFPQ

-2901 LLQMKKQQQQQAA
+2901 LIQMKKQQQQQAA

-2928 PQQGQ
+2928 PPQGQ
-2933 ATVQQKIGTQQVTV
+2933 ATVQQK
-2947 QAAQPAQQPQQKV
+2947 AAQPAQQKV
-2960 TYAATTQLQPGIKT
+2960 TYATTTQLQPGIKT
-2974 QFFTTSITQAQKTT
+2974 QFFTTSIAQTQKPAGT
-2988 GAQQIQM
+2988 QQIQV
-2995 AKLPQIVQQQS
+2995 AKLPQIVQQQPA
-3006 TVASMQ
+3006 VANIQ

-3020 IQAQPQAV
+3020 IQAQPQTV

-3033 TASTPAQ
+3033 ATSAPAQ

-3081 QQPVAPSAAESPVQQ
+3081 QQPAAASAAEAPVQQ
-3096 PAQPQQP
+3096 TAQPQQTT
-3103 NKGQA
+3103 KGQA

-3121 SGGAS
+3121 SGGNS

>member
-1 MHHGSGSQNM
+1 M
-11 QRQLQRSKSVSG
+11 QRQLQRSKSVSAP
-23 SEAEEQQQPNMAATQ
+23 EAEDQQQPTMAVTQ

-130 QVTSPVPQPIQ
+130 QVTSPVPQPMQ

-152 LQGVTRPGAPSTALG
+152 LQSVTRPGAPAATLG

-209 SATPGQVQ
+209 QTTPGQVQ
-217 LASAGA
+217 LASPGV

-252 ATGTTLPTLGS
+252 ATGTALPTLGS

-291 KTPQGVVAGVGT
+291 KTSQGVVAGVGT
-303 TAAATFSIPASVPPS
+303 TATATFSIPSSIPPS
-318 SPSLTSPPQGIPNN
+318 SPSLTSPTQGIPNN
-332 PLAPTSMAVGT
+332 PLAPTSMAAGT
-343 LKKQVPKKLE
+343 MKKQVPKKLE

-367 QCLEHHNKKMESL
+367 QCLEHHTKKMDSL

-416 TYLRQNDLDLEDEE
+416 TYLRQNDLDLEEEE
-430 EEEEQTEVIND
+430 EEEEQSEVIND

-466 VSAAFSAQQQFQ
+466 VSAAFSVQQQLQ
-478 GHQGAAVGTIA
+478 GQLGAAAGTIT

-508 MPPTPQAVQIAGQKQ
+508 MPPTPQAVQIAGQKP

-552 LNQGALPMAG
+552 LPQGALPMAG
-562 LPMTLSQQAQLVENT
+562 LPMALSQQPQLVDNT
-577 SQPGGQLQAQVKVQA
+577 AQTAGQLQAQVKVQA
-592 GGSVL
+592 GGPVL
-597 ATVNPH
+597 STVNPH

-609 LQQQIQPGLHL
+609 LQQQMQPGLHL

-644 PGTESNQPVQRIMT
+644 PGIESNQPVQRIMT
-658 NSISMTS
+658 NSVSMTS
-665 ISPAPLSTPNSVTTP
+665 ISSAPLSAPNAVPTS
-680 HTASPLRPLGS
+680 HAANPLRPLGS

-700 LTGTNGISTVKIGGF
+700 LTGTNGISTVKMGGF
-715 GQTATMQSS
+715 GQNATMQSS
-724 QEGSQEKQVE
+724 QETSQDKQVE
-734 QAKLESQV
+734 QAKLENQV

-758 RLPKLV
+758 RLPRLV

-809 QDQKKSEERSKKERE
+809 QERKKSEERSKKERE

-854 FEIYEKRLRALS
+854 FEIYEKRLKTLS
-866 LQKASVKVPG
+866 LQKASAKVPG
-876 QSTGENADKED
+876 QSTGVKAEKEE
-887 TATSTKKRKSKSS
+887 ATTSIRKRKLSSS
-900 LVDEDVP
+900 LVDED

-912 IEEQEAMEGEAD
+912 IEEQEVMEGETD
-924 HKTEL
+924 HKAEL
-929 VDLAKDAEMP
+929 VDLAKDAEMS

-948 GAYVDSF
+948 GAYSDSF
-955 DWPQRSPHSDEDD
+955 EWPQPSLQSDEDD
-968 MEETEEMEIP
+968 MDETEELECP

-984 AVLID
+984 AVMID
-989 SLLSVDQYRG
+989 SLLSVDQYR
-999 ADKTTSC
+999 ADKATSS
-1006 DTNGK
+1006 DSDGK

-1024 LILPKGSFR
+1024 LILPKGSLR

-1040 AAPFLLHGSLREYQ
+1040 PAPFLLHGALREYQ
-1054 QIGVDWLLNLY
+1054 QIGVDWLANLH

-1107 TCKLVSWEVEFKR
+1107 TCKLLNWEVEFKR

-1139 KRMWWGEANSFHVCV
+1139 KRTWWGEANSFHVCV

-1166 FLRRKWRHLV
+1166 FLRRRWRHLV
-1176 LDEVQLIKNM
+1176 LDEVQLLKSM

-1214 KELWTLIH
+1214 KELWTMIH
-1222 FLLPGITRP
+1222 FLLPGITRS

-1328 HPELVAPRETSS
+1328 HPELVAPRENSS
-1340 SYVCS
+1340 SYFSS
-1345 SLQYNVPSLVLGAL
+1345 SLQYNVPMLVLEAL
-1359 QNDSTKI
+1359 KNDSSKI
-1366 ANISIFDLINNE
+1366 ANMSIFDLINNE
-1378 NTLTRYQTEEVVPK
+1378 NRLTRYQTEEAVPK

-1400 EEIYTSPDPPP
+1400 EEIYAGPDPTP
-1411 RPKQCLIKPMRLFQP
+1411 RPKPYPIKPLRLFQP

-1439 ITSAAGQRPP
+1439 ITSTVGQRPP
-1449 SSPASTSASFT
+1449 TSSPTTSTSTST
-1460 TSQSAQSRGKSPV
+1460 NSQSALPRGKSPV
-1473 TTATT
+1473 STATT
-1478 TTTSH
+1478 TATSH
-1483 AVGTATQRAQ
+1483 G
-1493 TTPPVSS
+1493 
-1500 SSNNTAASAVASS
+1500 
-1513 GNSGIGQ
+1513 
-1520 HVLGAAPVA
+1520 
-1529 LGQTLAGAVVGSIAP
+1529 
-1544 ISQPGLAQVPRPAL
+1544 
-1558 APSHAIQP
+1558 
-1566 SLLSQRL
+1566 
-1573 VLTSQAQARL
+1573 
-1583 PSGDVVK
+1583 GDVVK

-1629 LTTGQPLQLQGT
+1629 LTTGQPLQLQG
-1641 LGNILQIVSAPG
+1641 NILQIVSAPG
-1653 QQIIRPQGSMVM
+1653 QQIIRPPGSMVM
-1665 QTMPQAVPAS
+1665 QTMPQAVPAT
-1675 NASSTP
+1675 NASATP
-1681 GTPHPTLTTAQQA
+1681 GTIHPALPTAQPI
-1694 LGGTA
+1694 LGPTT
-1699 NATSAPTKLTTAGHA
+1699 NATSSPSKLTAATHT

-1719 SEEKTQ
+1719 SEAKTQ
-1725 QLKERLGRLFEA
+1725 QLKERLRRLLDA

-1744 SVLYG
+1744 RVLYG

-1768 AGGWRWVGRESCLRA
+1768 AEGWRWVGRESCIRA

-1791 STLQSTLLSVEDR
+1791 CTLQSTLLSVEDR

-1820 PAVAPPPYLYAA
+1820 PAVAPPPHLYAA
-1832 NPPVPYSLEQ
+1832 NPPVPYSLEK
-1842 KSLRRRLKEASAPHS
+1842 KSFQRQLQDASAPHS
-1857 ADIHDLASRRLFHF
+1857 AEIHHLASRHLFHC
-1871 PDLQL
+1871 PDMQL

-1911 DILEAFLDYRQ
+1911 DILEAFLDHRQ
-1922 LTYVRLDES
+1922 LTYVRIDES

-1938 ENMKK
+1938 ESMKK
-1943 FNRNRQVFCSILTNR
+1943 FNRNRKVFCSILTNR
-1958 CCSAVGTVFDADTI
+1958 CCAAVGTVFDADTI

-2068 SASEAISPKVARPY
+2068 SASEAISPRVARPY
-2082 IQALYSINLDALPG
+2082 IQALHSINLDAQQ
-2096 EDDQQQQ
+2096 EDQQQQ
-2103 DEELAGKESAEDIQE
+2103 KKKEEEEEVEQEELAGKDATEDDQE
-2118 SESQSKEE
+2118 LESQVKEE
-2126 PAQIEELN
+2126 PAHKEELN

-2154 HISDDETALKEQLK
+2154 HISDDEAVLKEQLE

-2177 QLQKRKEEE
+2177 QLQKLKEE
-2186 EEERQMM
+2186 EEERQIM

-2222 IMPLWTP
+2222 IMPVWTP

-2254 PESKLPPI
+2254 PESKLPPV

-2540 TQAAPGQAQA
+2540 AQAAPGQAQA
-2550 PAAGQAQAQVPQ
+2550 PAAAQAQAQAQVPQ
-2562 TAAVAGA
+2562 AVTVTGA

-2631 GAAGAQVVHAQ
+2631 AGAGAQVVHAQ
-2642 QRAVTTAAAPA
+2642 QRAVTAAAPA
-2653 EVVAIATGQGVRTV
+2653 EVVAIATGQGVRAV

-2694 TPATG
+2694 TSATG
-2699 MQLPQ
+2699 MPQ

-2723 HQQQQ
+2723 
-2728 QQQQQASSPQ
+2728 QQQQAASPQ
-2738 IKAVGKPQELLKM
+2738 IKGVGKPQELLKL

-2760 QQQQQQQVAAAVAAA
+2760 QQQQQQVAAAVAAAA

-2792 AQAAQTNPQLAA
+2792 AQAAQSNPQLA
-2804 VAATRPGAVLTGTTV
+2804 VAAPRPGAVLTGTTV

-2882 QKTGGPVLTQSFPQ
+2882 QKTGGPVLTPSFPQ

-2901 LLQMKKQQQQQAA
+2901 LLQMKKQA
-2914 AVQAAA
+2914 AAA

-2947 QAAQPAQQPQQKV
+2947 QAAQPAQQQQQKV
-2960 TYAATTQLQPGIKT
+2960 TYATTQLQTGIKT
-2974 QFFTTSITQAQKTT
+2974 QFFTTSIAQAQKPT
-2988 GAQQIQM
+2988 GAQQIQV

-3006 TVASMQ
+3006 TVANLQ

-3020 IQAQPQAV
+3020 IQAQTV

-3033 TASTPAQ
+3033 ATSAPAQ
-3040 VQMIPAGTA
+3040 VQMIPTGTA
-3049 TAQVVQ
+3049 TAQVVGP
-3055 QKIIQQQVVTAAA
+3055 KILQQQVVTAAT

-3081 QQPVAPSAAESPVQQ
+3081 QQPATPSAAESPVQQ
-3096 PAQPQQP
+3096 QQPSQPQQP
-3103 NKGQA
+3103 IKGQA

-3121 SGGAS
+3121 SGGGS